1 MRHVVLDSRYP
12 DHDRPRRI
20 TAQNHAFVY
29 DERIKV
35 ESVTQAVYDLA
46 LWFGEGEEEAMMSR
60 AFGVARGDH

>member
-1 MRHVVLDSRYP
+1 MSCLTADTRTMV
-12 DHDRPRRI
+12 DHARV

-35 ESVTQAVYDLA
+35 ESVTEPVPVCDLA
-46 LWFGEGEEEAMMSR
+46 LWFGEDEEEAMMSR